1 MEMTDNQEK
10 LNIILCLKNIL
21 IGYQIVIIYEPIYI
35 NWSRIKYLNKSVDKN
50 LQNFIQ
56 SK

>member
-35 NWSRIKYLNKSVDKN
+35 NWSRMKYLIKVLIKI
-50 LQNFIQ
+50 FKI
-56 SK
+56 